1 MVEYD
6 PKIIQNYA
14 DGLYTQSKSVSTCY
28 FFIGIFTAII
38 VFSKIS
44 EMLWFMMSA
53 TRRDAEQRRVD
64 VNQRAFSDSH
74 SASEFMLMKKLNEMR
89 TGPNSHNSS
98 LEIRDGPHKSIFGN
112 TTANREGLI
121 IVNILGL
128 LANDLF
134 EAAFAARMSEQ
145 LGWRVVYRTMWNPA
159 FPTVK
164 TDLCFPNIARNNIAS
179 TDKYSD
185 KDPLWNF
192 LLNYR
197 GDRESFELRQ
207 LYDALTYND
216 LEQDS
221 NLVTTQDDANDIE
234 GAWIDGLGKTAK
246 RVVHLEYPL
255 QDYHVDML
263 VEDLR
268 SPHSE
273 VRVLQLEA
281 FFIQ

>member
-1 MVEYD
+1 
-6 PKIIQNYA
+6 
-14 DGLYTQSKSVSTCY
+14 
-28 FFIGIFTAII
+28 
-38 VFSKIS
+38 
-44 EMLWFMMSA
+44 MMSSA
-53 TRRDAEQRRVD
+53 RRDAKRLRVD
-64 VNQRAFSDSH
+64 VNENAFSASH
-74 SASEFMLMKKLNEMR
+74 SASEFKLMKKLNEMR
-89 TGPNSHNSS
+89 PGPKSHNSS
-98 LEIRDGPHKSIFGN
+98 LEIRDGPYKSIFSN

-159 FPTVK
+159 FPTAK
-164 TDLCFPNIARNNIAS
+164 TDLCFPNIARNNMTS

-197 GDRESFELRQ
+197 GDRESSELRQ

-221 NLVTTQDDANDIE
+221 NLVTTQDEANDIE
-234 GAWIDGLGKTAK
+234 RAWIDDLGEKAK

-255 QDYHVDML
+255 HDYHVDML
-263 VEDLR
+263 VEELR
-268 SPHSE
+268 SPHSD